1 MIEGQCDGISW
12 VEARAA
18 AECVQGT
25 GGPHNTKSYQDPNS
39 KSATLRKT
47 QLCPQPSGVRLPPS
61 VTGFLVCIKNM
72 AAFGTREKGFMH
84 FLQPCCL

>member
-1 MIEGQCDGISW
+1 MASHGWRPGLLLNVC
-12 VEARAA
+12 RA
-18 AECVQGT
+18 QGD
-25 GGPHNTKSYQDPNS
+25 PHNTESYQDPNS

-47 QLCPQPSGVRLPPS
+47 QLCPQPSGVRLPRS

-84 FLQPCCL
+84 FLQPCCF